1 MKKNILF
8 IEDESALQR
17 ALGDAVRSN
26 GYTVQQALN
35 GDDGLRMAKSEHPDL
50 ILLDLVLPQKDGFEV
65 LSAIHDDPE
74 LKNIPVIVL
83 TNLESPEEV
92 EKALSLGASTY
103 LVKAHYSLEEV
114 LTKIKQVIGE

>member
-17 ALGDAVRSN
+17 ALGDVVRSN

-65 LSAIHDDPE
+65 LSTIHDDPE
-74 LKNIPVIVL
+74 LSNIPVIVL

-92 EKALSLGASTY
+92 EKALSLGARTY

-114 LTKIKQVIGE
+114 LTKIKQTIGE

>member
-17 ALGDAVRSN
+17 ALGDTVRSN

-35 GDDGLRMAKSEHPDL
+35 GDDGLRMAKSEHPDI

-65 LSAIHDDPE
+65 LSTLHDDPE

-92 EKALSLGASTY
+92 EKALNLGARTY

-114 LTKIKQVIGE
+114 LTKIKQTIGE